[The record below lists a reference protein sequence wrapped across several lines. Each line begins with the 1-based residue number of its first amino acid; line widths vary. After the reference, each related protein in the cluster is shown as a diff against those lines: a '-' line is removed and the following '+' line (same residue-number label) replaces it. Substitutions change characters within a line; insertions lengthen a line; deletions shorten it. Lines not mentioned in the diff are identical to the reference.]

1 MPPVAPEPVDQP
13 QARRDELRVGR
24 VADPL
29 QELESPVAVLAQL
42 IERRAAELQM
52 REAARHAIARVQVVA
67 ALQAVLDALP
77 VQMDALV
84 DRLLPVRRE
93 HRPEEV
99 DTRQHRRVVQLVRE
113 IDAELREAVAL
124 VVQLERTDDEG
135 SKRAVRPRGQRRVA
149 VL

>member
-1 MPPVAPEPVDQP
+1 GAVRHELLGDLRVAQRLREVAAEAAKDRELQEPVVLERAVAARPDDRRAGGLVVLVAAERVAMPPVAPEPVDQP

-24 VADPL
+24 VTDPL

-77 VQMDALV
+77 VQMDA
-84 DRLLPVRRE
+84 
-93 HRPEEV
+93 
-99 DTRQHRRVVQLVRE
+99 
-113 IDAELREAVAL
+113 
-124 VVQLERTDDEG
+124 
-135 SKRAVRPRGQRRVA
+135 
-149 VL
+149 